1 MIDSYIYHHGI
12 KGQKWGERRYQYE
25 DGTLT
30 EAGKQRYYKVGFS
43 TRRRAKKDAKE
54 YARAQMFYGEGAG
67 NRRKIIKN
75 IVNERSKDPGYK
87 QEFEKYLAEQDMSSH
102 AEKARRERHIKDAS
116 KTTGKTVRGVVNM
129 ALGTIGP
136 VSAGAAAIYTLA
148 HVTGVDAIVADA
160 ARKKISDLKHL
171 F

>member
-1 MIDSYIYHHGI
+1 MQKQLYHHGI

-30 EAGKQRYYKVGFS
+30 EEGKQRYYKVGFG

-87 QEFEKYLAEQDMSSH
+87 QEFEKYLAEQDMSAH
-102 AEKARRERHIKDAS
+102 AEKARRERRFKDATKS
-116 KTTGKTVRGVVNM
+116 AGKTTRGLINLSM
-129 ALGTIGP
+129 GSIAS
-136 VSAGAAAIYTLA
+136 VSASAVAIYSLA
-148 HVTGVDAIVADA
+148 HVTGVDKIVADA
-160 ARKKISDLKHL
+160 AKTKISDLKRY